1 MKKKLTDAGFEV
13 TAKNGKQHMER
24 VAREVKL
31 FKDVIEQAKI
41 TKL

>member
-24 VAREVKL
+24 VVREVKL